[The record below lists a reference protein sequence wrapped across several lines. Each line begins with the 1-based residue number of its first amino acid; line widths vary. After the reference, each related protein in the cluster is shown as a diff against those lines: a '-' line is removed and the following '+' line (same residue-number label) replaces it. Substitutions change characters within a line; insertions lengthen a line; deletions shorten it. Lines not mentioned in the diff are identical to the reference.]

1 MLPTKTGIKNST
13 FFLEKIKRKFAVM
26 ATIELNQVLDVL
38 DFNSKSVS
46 STLFYTS
53 QDYTPDRLLF
63 EERLVFDLAKK
74 INATAV
80 FFRRFGENRSSLPQL
95 FVFDNTT
102 GRFSENDIAEIHRK
116 LWSSGIVPLY
126 YVFDKVNINIYDAR
140 KQVDYD
146 SKTRSIQ
153 ISCIESLA
161 IVSKTQKH
169 LNYSA
174 TLFANGTFWD
184 QKETASHFLSKE
196 SAENKLI
203 EGLKQIRTRF
213 IYETQLEKNL
223 AHQLIVLSILVK
235 YLEERKD
242 EQGNHVFP
250 SDFFNAYDGANSF
263 CDVLRRKGKIVE
275 LFGELSK
282 HFNGKIF
289 ELKQADEAI
298 LRDTD
303 LSKLAQYLD
312 ANVDSGQL
320 VIWPLYSFEY
330 LPVELISRIY
340 EEFIPERKDAVYTP
354 IHLARFMVDECMPV
368 SVPKSNF
375 KAIDVSCGSG
385 VFLVTVF
392 KRLVQWWQKEQF
404 DKTGKLSNPE
414 IDDLKAILLN
424 SIYGVDIEADSVR
437 LSVFSL
443 SIALCDMLKPT
454 EIWTK
459 LRFDDLRQRNIYEG
473 DFFQYLKDTEKGQF
487 DLVIGNPPF
496 EDKKKDFKKLY
507 TDYNIDKDYHIPRHQ
522 IAMLF
527 LQQAMKLLKP
537 SGLLS
542 FVMPSGP
549 LLYNNTID
557 FRKKFFSTYEV
568 AQIIDL
574 SALSQKA
581 VLFER
586 TVSTAV
592 IFAFNRK
599 PTEDHSILHVTVKR
613 NRSVKE
619 KLFFEIDF
627 YDLNNVPLNVAVS
640 DSLIWKADLFGG
652 GQLYYL
658 IKRIK
663 EFDTLLDF
671 LKLKKKCFN
680 WKFGEGYQVANK
692 SCFASHLTGKLMVP
706 TSKFTE
712 DGILET
718 KIETEVKFQWSRE
731 PNKEI
736 FLSPHLL
743 IKNTPGD
750 KRFALHYV
758 DFDLIFKHE
767 IIGIHAPTGQEDELK
782 RIENLLQSN
791 YPLMK
796 MLLLSFSGR
805 AGISRSS
812 STVLMKDIL
821 SLPFSENEKDI
832 ELSYNEKIIRDDVLN
847 YKLEELSKGENA
859 KINTTLASE
868 KELKEFGQVFCE
880 SLNAIYKQNGKSF
893 KPMKPIKTLSYTCF
907 PFIYGDASFNP
918 VLASK
923 IQEGDLSDLIENKQ
937 ESVHYRRVLRL
948 YRKDM
953 VFLIKP
959 NTLRYWL
966 KSIALRDA
974 SDVMVD
980 LINSGY

>member
-1 MLPTKTGIKNST
+1 
-13 FFLEKIKRKFAVM
+13 M
-26 ATIELNQVLDVL
+26 ATIELKQVLEIL

-53 QDYTPDRLLF
+53 QDYTADQLLF
-63 EERLVFDLAKK
+63 EERLVFDFAKK
-74 INATAV
+74 INVTAV
-80 FFRRFGENRSSLPQL
+80 YFRRFGENRSSLPQL

-140 KQVDYD
+140 KQVNYD
-146 SKTRSIQ
+146 SKTQSIQ
-153 ISCIESLA
+153 ISCIDSLS
-161 IVSKTQKH
+161 IVAKTQKH

-174 TLFANGTFWD
+174 KLFANGTFWD
-184 QKETASHFLSKE
+184 QKETANHFLSKQ

-213 IYETQLEKNL
+213 IHETQLEKNI

-263 CDVLRRKGKIVE
+263 CDVLRKKGKIVE

-289 ELKQADEAI
+289 ELKPTDEAI
-298 LRDTD
+298 LRETD

-312 ANVDSGQL
+312 ANVDNEQL

-354 IHLARFMVDECMPV
+354 IHLARFMVDECMPI
-368 SVPKSNF
+368 SAPKADF

-404 DKTGKLSNPE
+404 DKTGKLINPE
-414 IDDLKAILLN
+414 IDDLKVILRN

-459 LRFDDLRQRNIYEG
+459 LRFDDLRQKNIYEG

-507 TDYNIDKDYHIPRHQ
+507 SDYSIDKDYHIPRHQ

-568 AQIIDL
+568 AQIVDFSEL
-574 SALSQKA
+574 RNASF
-581 VLFER
+581 LFEK
-586 TVSTAV
+586 TIATAS
-592 IFAFNRK
+592 IFAYNRK
-599 PTEDHSILHVTVKR
+599 PTKNHNILHVTVKR
-613 NRSVKE
+613 TRSVKE
-619 KLFFEIDF
+619 KHFFEIDH
-627 YDLNNVPLNVAVS
+627 YDIHPVPQDIAENNLA
-640 DSLIWKADLFGG
+640 IWKSNLLGG
-652 GQLYYL
+652 SQLYYL
-658 IKRIK
+658 VNR
-663 EFDTLLDF
+663 FRQLRTLGDF
-671 LKLKKKCFN
+671 LEEKKKTSE
-680 WKFGEGYQVANK
+680 WVYGEGYQVAK
-692 SCFASHLTGKLMVP
+692 KTKEASHLTGKLMVE
-706 TSKFTE
+706 TKDFTE
-712 DGILET
+712 RGILKTSIEKET
-718 KIETEVKFQWSRE
+718 KFQWSRE
-731 PNKEI
+731 PNKKI
-736 FLSPHLL
+736 FIAPHLL
-743 IKNTPGD
+743 IKEILGKT
-750 KRFALHYV
+750 KFAIYYADH
-758 DFDLIFKHE
+758 DLLFKHD
-767 IIGIHAPTGQEDELK
+767 IIGIHSPKGQETVL
-782 RIENLLQSN
+782 IQIHNFLQENYRFYKLYTLAS
-791 YPLMK
+791 
-796 MLLLSFSGR
+796 SGR
-805 AGISRSS
+805 SGIGRSGGYIMLKQDLFNFPYPNKDEDLRLSR
-812 STVLMKDIL
+812 
-821 SLPFSENEKDI
+821 NE
-832 ELSYNEKIIRDDVLN
+832 EIIRDDVLD

-859 KINTTLASE
+859 KINTAIAST
-868 KELKEFGQVFCE
+868 KELDEFGQVFCD
-880 SLNAIYKQNGKSF
+880 SLNAIYQQNGKSF
-893 KPMKPIKTLSYTCF
+893 KPMETIKTLSYTCF
-907 PFIYGDASFNP
+907 PFSYGNAGFNP

-923 IQEGDLSDLIENKQ
+923 IQEGDLSDLIENEQ

-948 YRKDM
+948 YQKDM

>member
-1 MLPTKTGIKNST
+1 
-13 FFLEKIKRKFAVM
+13 M
-26 ATIELNQVLDVL
+26 ATAELNQVLDVL

-53 QDYTPDRLLF
+53 QNYTADQLLF
-63 EERLVFDLAKK
+63 EERLILDFARK
-74 INATAV
+74 INVTAV
-80 FFRRFGENRSSLPQL
+80 YFRRFGENRSSLPQL
-95 FVFDNTT
+95 FIFDNTT
-102 GRFSENDIAEIHRK
+102 GQFSEKELAEIHRK

-126 YVFDKVNINIYDAR
+126 YVFDNVNINIYDAR
-140 KQVDYD
+140 KQVQYD
-146 SKTRSIQ
+146 RQTQLISVDPLEVLPIVAKTYKQ
-153 ISCIESLA
+153 H
-161 IVSKTQKH
+161 QK
-169 LNYSA
+169 YSA
-174 TLFANGTFWD
+174 KLFINGTFWD
-184 QKETASHFLSKE
+184 QKETANNFLSKE

-213 IYETQLEKNL
+213 IHDTKLEKNL

-263 CDVLRRKGKIVE
+263 CDVLRKKGKIVE

-289 ELKQADEAI
+289 ELKPADEAI

-312 ANVDSGQL
+312 ANVENDQL

-340 EEFIPERKDAVYTP
+340 EEFIPERNDAVYTP
-354 IHLARFMVDECMPV
+354 IHLARFMVDECMPI
-368 SVPKSNF
+368 SVPRTDF

-404 DKTGKLSNPE
+404 DRTGKLINPE
-414 IDDLKAILLN
+414 IDTLKQILLN
-424 SIYGVDIEADSVR
+424 SIYGVDIEPDSVR

-459 LRFDDLRQRNIYEG
+459 LRFDDLRQRNIFEG
-473 DFFQYLKDTEKGQF
+473 NFFQYLNETEKGQF

-496 EDKKKDFKKLY
+496 EDKMKDFKKLY
-507 TDYNIDKDYHIPRHQ
+507 VDYNINEDYQVPRHQ

-568 AQIIDL
+568 AQIVDL
-574 SALSQKA
+574 SELRNASL
-581 VLFER
+581 LFER
-586 TVSTAV
+586 TISTAV
-592 IFAFNRK
+592 IFAYNHK
-599 PTEDHSILHVTVKR
+599 PDESHNILHITIKR
-613 NRSVKE
+613 SKTIRE
-619 KLFFEIDF
+619 KLFFEVDH
-627 YDLNNVPLNVAVS
+627 YDMHQVPQKIAETDL
-640 DSLIWKADLFGG
+640 DIWKSNLLGG
-652 GQLYYL
+652 NQLYYL
-658 IKRIK
+658 VNRFRQLRTLGEYLEEKRK
-663 EFDTLLDF
+663 TSG
-671 LKLKKKCFN
+671 
-680 WKFGEGYQVANK
+680 WVYGEGYIIAGK
-692 SCFASHLTGKLMVP
+692 TEEGDHLTGQL
-706 TSKFTE
+706 
-712 DGILET
+712 L
-718 KIETEVKFQWSRE
+718 IETEDFVEDGFVKLSIEPEKRFQRSR
-731 PNKEI
+731 NSIKQI
-736 FLSPHLL
+736 FKAPHLL
-743 IKNTPGD
+743 IKEVLGE
-750 KRFALHYV
+750 KKFVLKYV
-758 DFDLIFKHE
+758 DFDLVFKHR
-767 IIGIHAPTGQEDELK
+767 IIGIHCPKIQEQELL
-782 RIENLLQSN
+782 RIEDTLLN
-791 YPLMK
+791 YYQLFK
-796 MLLLSFSGR
+796 LLILASSAE
-805 AGISRSS
+805 AGINRSGGYI
-812 STVLMKDIL
+812 VLKKDFWG
-821 SLPFSENEKDI
+821 LPYPENLDLLKP
-832 ELSYNEKIIRDDVLN
+832 SKNEEIIKDDVLN
-847 YKLEELSKGENA
+847 FKLEELSKGENA
-859 KINTTLASE
+859 KINTNIASE
-868 KELKEFGQVFCE
+868 KQLNEFGQVFCE
-880 SLNAIYKQNGKSF
+880 SLNAIYQQNGKNF
-893 KPMKPIKTLSYTCF
+893 KPLAPIKTLSYTCY
-907 PFIYGDASFNP
+907 PFVYGDTGFNP
-918 VLASK
+918 EISAK
-923 IQEGDLSDLIENKQ
+923 IQEGDLSDLIENEQ

-948 YRKDM
+948 YQKDRI
-953 VFLIKP
+953 FLVKP

>member
-1 MLPTKTGIKNST
+1 MVA
-13 FFLEKIKRKFAVM
+13 AV
-26 ATIELNQVLDVL
+26 LNQVLEVL

-53 QDYTPDRLLF
+53 QDYTPDQLLF
-63 EERLVFDLAKK
+63 EERLVLDSARK
-74 INATAV
+74 INVTAV
-80 FFRRFGENRSSLPQL
+80 YFRRFGENRSSLPQL
-95 FVFDNTT
+95 FIFDNTT
-102 GRFSENDIAEIHRK
+102 GQFSEKDLAQIHRK
-116 LWSSGIVPLY
+116 LWSNGIVPLY
-126 YVFDKVNINIYDAR
+126 YVFDNTKINIYDAR
-140 KQVDYD
+140 KQVQYD
-146 SKTRSIQ
+146 RQTQLISVDPLEVLPLVAKTYKQ
-153 ISCIESLA
+153 H
-161 IVSKTQKH
+161 QK
-169 LNYSA
+169 YSA
-174 TLFANGTFWD
+174 KLFTNGTFWD
-184 QKETASHFLSKE
+184 QKETANHFLSKE

-213 IYETQLEKNL
+213 IHDTKLEKNL

-250 SDFFNAYDGANSF
+250 SDYFYKYEGSNSF

-289 ELKQADEAI
+289 ELKPADEAI

-312 ANVDSGQL
+312 ANVENDQL

-340 EEFIPERKDAVYTP
+340 EEFIPERNDAVYTP
-354 IHLARFMVDECMPV
+354 IHLARFMVDECMPI
-368 SVPKSNF
+368 SAPKIDF

-385 VFLVTVF
+385 VFLVTVL

-404 DKTGKLSNPE
+404 DRTGKLINPE
-414 IDDLKAILLN
+414 IDVLKQILLN
-424 SIYGVDIEADSVR
+424 SIYGVDIEPDSVR

-459 LRFDDLRQRNIYEG
+459 LRFDDLRQRNIFEG
-473 DFFQYLKDTEKGQF
+473 NFFQYLNETEKGQF

-496 EDKKKDFKKLY
+496 EDKMKDFKKLY
-507 TDYNIDKDYHIPRHQ
+507 VDYNINEDYQVPRHQ

-527 LQQAMKLLKP
+527 LKEAMRLLKP

-568 AQIIDL
+568 AQIVDL
-574 SALSQKA
+574 STLSPKA

-599 PTEDHSILHVTVKR
+599 PTENHSVLHVTVKR

-627 YDLNNVPLNVAVS
+627 YDLNNVPLKIAVS
-640 DSLIWKADLFGG
+640 DTLIWKTNLLGG
-652 GQLYYL
+652 GLLYHL
-658 IKRIK
+658 VNRLFNLPTLK
-663 EFDTLLDF
+663 EFLD
-671 LKLKKKCFN
+671 KKQKINHWKYGQGFN
-680 WKFGEGYQVANK
+680 YGNK
-692 SCFASHLTGKLMVP
+692 SKIAPHLTGR
-706 TSKFTE
+706 
-712 DGILET
+712 T
-718 KIETEVKFQWSRE
+718 KIETSHFTEKGISKTTIENEIYFEGTRSK
-731 PNKEI
+731 NKDI
-736 FLSPHLL
+736 FLPPHML
-743 IKNTPGD
+743 IKQSLGKKQFISGIISYEAVFMD
-750 KRFALHYV
+750 
-758 DFDLIFKHE
+758 E
-767 IIGIHAPTGQEDELK
+767 IIGIHVPDTDFESLYKLDAILQKNFSVLK
-782 RIENLLQSN
+782 MYLITS
-791 YPLMK
+791 
-796 MLLLSFSGR
+796 SGR

-812 STVLMKDIL
+812 STFLMKDIL
-821 SLPFSENEKDI
+821 SLPFDENVDSIK
-832 ELSYNEKIIRDDVLN
+832 LSKNEEIIKDDVLN
-847 YKLEELSKGENA
+847 YKLEELTKGENA
-859 KINTTLASE
+859 KINITIASE
-868 KELKEFGQVFCE
+868 KDLEEFGQVFCD
-880 SLNAIYKQNGKSF
+880 SLNAIYQQNGKSF
-893 KPMKPIKTLSYTCF
+893 KPMNLIKTLSYTCF
-907 PFIYGDASFNP
+907 PFSYGNTDFNL

-923 IQEGDLSDLIENKQ
+923 IQEGDLSDLIENEQ
-937 ESVHYRRVLRL
+937 DSVHYRRVLRM
-948 YRKDM
+948 YQKDM
-953 VFLIKP
+953 VFLVKP

-974 SDVMVD
+974 SDVMID

>member
-1 MLPTKTGIKNST
+1 MVT
-13 FFLEKIKRKFAVM
+13 A
-26 ATIELNQVLDVL
+26 ELNQVLNVL

-53 QDYTPDRLLF
+53 QDYTPDQLLF
-63 EERLVFDLAKK
+63 EERLVLDFARK
-74 INATAV
+74 IKVTAV
-80 FFRRFGENRSSLPQL
+80 YFRRFGENRSSLPQL
-95 FVFDNTT
+95 FIFDNTT
-102 GRFSENDIAEIHRK
+102 GQFSEKELAEIHRK

-126 YVFDKVNINIYDAR
+126 YVFDNVNINIYDAR

-146 SKTRSIQ
+146 QKTQSIQ
-153 ISCIESLA
+153 VNCFESLP
-161 IVSKTQKH
+161 IVAKTQKH

-174 TLFANGTFWD
+174 KLFANGSFWD
-184 QKETASHFLSKE
+184 QKETANHFLSKE

-213 IYETQLEKNL
+213 IHDTKLEKNL

-250 SDFFNAYDGANSF
+250 SDYFNKYEGSNSF
-263 CDVLRRKGKIVE
+263 CDVLRKGKIVD
-275 LFGELSK
+275 LFGDLSG

-289 ELKQADEAI
+289 ALNTVDEEVLKN
-298 LRDTD
+298 TD

-312 ANVDSGQL
+312 ANVDKDHF

-340 EEFIPERKDAVYTP
+340 EEFIPERNDAVYTP
-354 IHLARFMVDECMPV
+354 IHLARFMVDECMPI
-368 SVPKSNF
+368 SEPKTDF

-404 DKTGKLSNPE
+404 DRTGKLINPE
-414 IDDLKAILLN
+414 IDVLKQILLN

-473 DFFQYLKDTEKGQF
+473 DFFQYLKDSEKGQF

-496 EDKKKDFKKLY
+496 EDKMKDFKKLY
-507 TDYNIDKDYHIPRHQ
+507 SDYGIDKDYHIPRHQ

-568 AQIIDL
+568 AQIVDL
-574 SALSQKA
+574 SELRNASL
-581 VLFER
+581 LFER
-586 TVSTAV
+586 TISTAV
-592 IFAFNRK
+592 IFAYNQK
-599 PTEDHSILHVTVKR
+599 PAANHNILHITIKR
-613 NRSVKE
+613 SKTIRE
-619 KLFFEIDF
+619 KLFFEVDH
-627 YDLNNVPLNVAVS
+627 YDMHQVPQKIAETDL
-640 DSLIWKADLFGG
+640 DIWKSNLLGG
-652 GQLYYL
+652 NQLYYL
-658 IKRIK
+658 VNRFRKLRTLGEYLEEKRK
-663 EFDTLLDF
+663 TSG
-671 LKLKKKCFN
+671 
-680 WKFGEGYQVANK
+680 WVFGEGYIIAGK
-692 SCFASHLTGKLMVP
+692 TEEGDHLTGQL
-706 TSKFTE
+706 
-712 DGILET
+712 L
-718 KIETEVKFQWSRE
+718 IETEDFIEDGFVKLSVETGKWFQRSR
-731 PNKEI
+731 NSIKQI
-736 FLSPHLL
+736 FKAPHLL
-743 IKNTPGD
+743 IKEVLGL
-750 KRFALHYV
+750 KKFVLKYV
-758 DFDLIFKHE
+758 DIDLVFKHR
-767 IIGIHAPTGQEDELK
+767 IIGIHCPKIQEQELL
-782 RIENLLQSN
+782 RIEDTLLNN
-791 YPLMK
+791 YQLFK
-796 MLLLSFSGR
+796 LLILASSAE
-805 AGISRSS
+805 AGINRSGGYI
-812 STVLMKDIL
+812 VLKKDFWG
-821 SLPFSENEKDI
+821 LPYPENVDLL
-832 ELSYNEKIIRDDVLN
+832 ELSINEEIIKDDVLN

-859 KINTTLASE
+859 KINTTIASE
-868 KELKEFGQVFCE
+868 RQLDEFGQVLCD
-880 SLNAIYKQNGKSF
+880 SLNAIYQQNGKSF
-893 KPMKPIKTLSYTCF
+893 NPMEPIKTLSYTCF
-907 PFIYGDASFNP
+907 PFSYGNAGFNP

-923 IQEGDLSDLIENKQ
+923 IQEGDLSDLIENEQ

-948 YRKDM
+948 YQKDM

>member
-1 MLPTKTGIKNST
+1 
-13 FFLEKIKRKFAVM
+13 M
-26 ATIELNQVLDVL
+26 ATLELNKVLDVL

-46 STLFYTS
+46 STLFFTS
-53 QDYTPDRLLF
+53 QNYTTDQLLF
-63 EERLVFDLAKK
+63 EERLILDFAKR
-74 INATAV
+74 INVTAV

-95 FVFDNTT
+95 FIFDNTT
-102 GRFSENDIAEIHRK
+102 GQFSDKDLAEIHRK

-146 SKTRSIQ
+146 QKTQSIRVN
-153 ISCIESLA
+153 CFESLA
-161 IVSKTQKH
+161 IVTKTQKH

-174 TLFANGTFWD
+174 KLFVNGTFWD
-184 QKETASHFLSKE
+184 QKETANHFLSKE

-203 EGLKQIRTRF
+203 EGLKQIRNRF
-213 IYETQLEKNL
+213 IHETQLEKNL

-250 SDFFNAYDGANSF
+250 SDYFNKYEGSNSF
-263 CDVLRRKGKIVE
+263 CDVLRKGKIVD
-275 LFGELSK
+275 LFGDLSE

-289 ELKQADEAI
+289 ELNPTDEEV
-298 LRDTD
+298 LRNTD
-303 LSKLAQYLD
+303 LRKLAQYLD
-312 ANVDSGQL
+312 ANVDNDQL

-340 EEFIPERKDAVYTP
+340 EEFIPERNDAVYTP
-354 IHLARFMVDECMPV
+354 IHLARFMVDECMPI
-368 SVPKSNF
+368 SVPKTDF

-404 DKTGKLSNPE
+404 DRTGKLINPE
-414 IDDLKAILLN
+414 IDDLKTILLN

-459 LRFDDLRQRNIYEG
+459 LRFEDLRQRNIYEG
-473 DFFQYLKDTEKGQF
+473 DFFQYLKDTEKRQF

-507 TDYNIDKDYHIPRHQ
+507 ADYGIEKEYHIPRHQ

-568 AQIIDL
+568 AQIVDL
-574 SALSQKA
+574 SELRNASL
-581 VLFER
+581 LFER
-586 TVSTAV
+586 TISTAV
-592 IFAFNRK
+592 IFAYNQK
-599 PTEDHSILHVTVKR
+599 PTESHNILHITIKR
-613 NRSVKE
+613 SKTIRE
-619 KLFFEIDF
+619 RLFFEIDH
-627 YDLNNVPLNVAVS
+627 YDMHHVPQKIAETDL
-640 DSLIWKADLFGG
+640 DIWKSNLLGG
-652 GQLYYL
+652 NQLYYL
-658 IKRIK
+658 VNRFRQLRTLGEYLEEKRK
-663 EFDTLLDF
+663 TSG
-671 LKLKKKCFN
+671 
-680 WKFGEGYQVANK
+680 WVYGEGYHYGDRKQTAQ
-692 SCFASHLTGKLMVP
+692 HLTGKMLVE
-706 TSKFTE
+706 SSALTE
-712 DGILET
+712 KGILKT
-718 KIETEVKFQWSRE
+718 VIETENLFGRTRE
-731 PNKEI
+731 NNKEI
-736 FLSPHLL
+736 FLPPHLL
-743 IKNTPGD
+743 IKEILGN
-750 KRFALHYV
+750 KKFIAEYV
-758 DFDLIFKHE
+758 DYELIFKNRVV
-767 IIGIHAPTGQEDELK
+767 GIHAPSEQGDLLK
-782 RIENLLQSN
+782 E
-791 YPLMK
+791 
-796 MLLLSFSGR
+796 LLSHLQKRYKLLKLLILSSSAE
-805 AGISRSS
+805 AGINRSGGY
-812 STVLMKDIL
+812 VMYMKDIL
-821 SLPFSENEKDI
+821 NLPFSENESEFK
-832 ELSYNEKIIRDDVLN
+832 LSVNEEIVQDDVLN

-859 KINTTLASE
+859 KINTTLASDKDLE
-868 KELKEFGQVFCE
+868 EFGQVFCE
-880 SLNAIYKQNGKSF
+880 SLNTIYQQNGKSF
-893 KPMKPIKTLSYTCF
+893 KPLNPIKTLSYTCY
-907 PFIYGDASFNP
+907 PFAYGDADFNP
-918 VLASK
+918 EISDK
-923 IQEGDLSDLIENKQ
+923 IHEGDLSDLIENEQ

-948 YRKDM
+948 YQKDI

-974 SDVMVD
+974 SDVMID

>member
-1 MLPTKTGIKNST
+1 
-13 FFLEKIKRKFAVM
+13 M
-26 ATIELNQVLDVL
+26 ATIELNQILDVL

-116 LWSSGIVPLY
+116 FWSSGIVPLY

-174 TLFANGTFWD
+174 KLFANGTFWD
-184 QKETASHFLSKE
+184 QKETANHFLSKE

-242 EQGNHVFP
+242 DQGNHVFP

-289 ELKQADEAI
+289 ELKPADEAI
-298 LRDTD
+298 LRETD

-312 ANVDSGQL
+312 ANVNSGQL

-368 SVPKSNF
+368 SMPKSNF

-459 LRFDDLRQRNIYEG
+459 LRFDDLRQQNIYEC
-473 DFFQYLKDTEKGQF
+473 DFFQYLKAAEKGQF

-496 EDKKKDFKKLY
+496 EK
-507 TDYNIDKDYHIPRHQ
+507 YNTEKIEGLFRQLEFQSECKIHGNQ
-522 IAMLF
+522 IALLF
-527 LQQAMKLLKP
+527 LQKGMHLLKAN
-537 SGLLS
+537 GLLALI
-542 FVMPSGP
+542 MPSSS
-549 LLYNNTID
+549 LLYGNTLQY
-557 FRKKFFSTYEV
+557 RKWLFGNYNVPQIFDCTNLSSILYDKANV
-568 AQIIDL
+568 ATAVAFVENKKPDNDNIIQII
-574 SALSQKA
+574 AK
-581 VLFER
+581 R
-586 TVSTAV
+586 TRST
-592 IFAFNRK
+592 
-599 PTEDHSILHVTVKR
+599 
-613 NRSVKE
+613 KE
-619 KLFFEIDF
+619 KLFFELDYYDF
-627 YDLNNVPLNVAVS
+627 YTVPKDQAENEVT
-640 DSLIWKADLFGG
+640 IWKTNLLGGNSLLSTIKNLGRKRKLGQYLKEKKQKADW
-652 GQLYYL
+652 YY
-658 IKRIK
+658 
-663 EFDTLLDF
+663 
-671 LKLKKKCFN
+671 
-680 WKFGEGYQVANK
+680 GEGYKRDSKVK
-692 SCFASHLTGKLMVP
+692 
-706 TSKFTE
+706 KFTE
-712 DGILET
+712 DNRAEYLTGHKMIPTKFFLEDKILGTIIEEAEYFESPRKENF
-718 KIETEVKFQWSRE
+718 KIFMA
-731 PNKEI
+731 
-736 FLSPHLL
+736 PHVL
-743 IKNTPGD
+743 IKN
-750 KRFALHYV
+750 ALGHNILPLHFLEE
-758 DFDLIFKHE
+758 DMGFMREIF
-767 IIGIHAPTGQEDELK
+767 GIHAPTDDKEELK
-782 RIENLLQSN
+782 SLTNSLRRYSDLYRFILIAS
-791 YPLMK
+791 
-796 MLLLSFSGR
+796 SGR
-805 AGISRSS
+805 AGIDRSIF
-812 STVLMKDIL
+812 TLKMEDFLNLPYPDNLEELQL
-821 SLPFSENEKDI
+821 SN
-832 ELSYNEKIIRDDVLN
+832 NEKIICDDIISF
-847 YKLEELSKGENA
+847 KLEELSKGENA
-859 KINTTLASE
+859 KINITLTSE
-868 KELKEFGQVFCE
+868 KELEDFGQVFCE
-880 SLNAIYKQNGKSF
+880 SLNAIYQQNGKSF
-893 KPMKPIKTLSYTCF
+893 KPLEPIKTLSYTCF
-907 PFIYGDASFNP
+907 PFSYGNAGFNP

-923 IQEGDLSDLIENKQ
+923 IQEGDLTDLIENEQ
-937 ESVHYRRVLRL
+937 ESVRYRRVLRL
-948 YRKDM
+948 YQKDM

>member
-1 MLPTKTGIKNST
+1 
-13 FFLEKIKRKFAVM
+13 M
-26 ATIELNQVLDVL
+26 ATAELNQVLDVL

-53 QDYTPDRLLF
+53 QNYTADQILF
-63 EERLVFDLAKK
+63 EERLVFDFAKK
-74 INATAV
+74 INVTAV
-80 FFRRFGENRSSLPQL
+80 YFRRFGENRSSLPQL

-140 KQVDYD
+140 KQVNYD
-146 SKTRSIQ
+146 SKTQSIQ
-153 ISCIESLA
+153 VNYFESLSIA
-161 IVSKTQKH
+161 AKTQKH

-174 TLFANGTFWD
+174 KLFANGTFWD
-184 QKETASHFLSKE
+184 QKETANHFLSKE

-203 EGLKQIRTRF
+203 EGLKQIRTQF
-213 IYETQLEKNL
+213 IHETQLEKNL

-250 SDFFNAYDGANSF
+250 SDFFNAYDRANSF
-263 CDVLRRKGKIVE
+263 CDVLRKKGKIVE

-289 ELKQADEAI
+289 ELKPTDGAI
-298 LRDTD
+298 LRNTD

-312 ANVDSGQL
+312 ANVDNDQL

-354 IHLARFMVDECMPV
+354 IHLARFMVDECMPI
-368 SVPKSNF
+368 SNQKADF

-392 KRLVQWWQKEQF
+392 KRLVQWWQKERF
-404 DKTGKLSNPE
+404 DKTGKLINPE

-459 LRFDDLRQRNIYEG
+459 LRFEDLRQKNIYEG
-473 DFFQYLKDTEKGQF
+473 DFFQYLKDTDKRQF

-507 TDYNIDKDYHIPRHQ
+507 SVYTIDKDYHIPRHQ

-568 AQIIDL
+568 AQIVDL
-574 SALSQKA
+574 SELRNASL
-581 VLFER
+581 LFER
-586 TVSTAV
+586 TISTAV
-592 IFAFNRK
+592 IFAYNQK
-599 PTEDHSILHVTVKR
+599 PTKAHNILHVTVKR
-613 NRSVKE
+613 SKTVKE
-619 KLFFEIDF
+619 KLFFEVDH
-627 YDLNNVPLNVAVS
+627 YDMHQIPQKIAETDL
-640 DSLIWKADLFGG
+640 DIWKSNLLGG
-652 GQLYYL
+652 NQLYYL
-658 IKRIK
+658 VNRFRKLRTLGDYLEEKRK
-663 EFDTLLDF
+663 TSG
-671 LKLKKKCFN
+671 
-680 WKFGEGYQVANK
+680 WVFGEGYQIA
-692 SCFASHLTGKLMVP
+692 ARTDLAPHLTEKLLVE
-706 TSKFTE
+706 TE
-712 DGILET
+712 DFLEEGISRTIVEHET
-718 KIETEVKFQWSRE
+718 KFQRSRE
-731 PNKEI
+731 SVKEI
-736 FLSPHLL
+736 FLAPHLL
-743 IKNTPGD
+743 F
-750 KRFALHYV
+750 KRTIGKSNFSIHFV
-758 DFDLIFKHE
+758 DYDLIFKE
-767 IIGIHAPTGQEDELK
+767 RIIGIHAPKGQESKLIN
-782 RIENLLQSN
+782 IENVFKNNYILLK
-791 YPLMK
+791 L
-796 MLLLSFSGR
+796 LLLSSSAE
-805 AGISRSS
+805 AGISRSGGY
-812 STVLMKDIL
+812 VMYMKDIL
-821 SLPFSENEKDI
+821 NLPFSEEGSRLQLSKNE
-832 ELSYNEKIIRDDVLN
+832 EIIKDDVLN

-859 KINTTLASE
+859 KINTTIALE
-868 KELKEFGQVFCE
+868 KELEEFGQVFCD
-880 SLNAIYKQNGKSF
+880 SLNTIYQQNGKSF
-893 KPMKPIKTLSYTCF
+893 KPLEPIKTLSYTCS
-907 PFIYGDASFNP
+907 PFSYGDADFNP
-918 VLASK
+918 ALASK
-923 IQEGDLSDLIENKQ
+923 IQEGDLSDLIENEQ

-948 YRKDM
+948 YQKDI

>member
-1 MLPTKTGIKNST
+1 
-13 FFLEKIKRKFAVM
+13 M
-26 ATIELNQVLDVL
+26 ATQELNQVLDVL

-53 QDYTPDRLLF
+53 QEYTPDQLLF
-63 EERLVFDLAKK
+63 EERLVFDFARK
-74 INATAV
+74 INVSAV
-80 FFRRFGENRSSLPQL
+80 YFRRFGENRSSLPQL

-102 GRFSENDIAEIHRK
+102 GRFSENDIAEIHRN

-126 YVFDKVNINIYDAR
+126 YVFDKLNINIYDAR
-140 KQVDYD
+140 KQVDYN
-146 SKTRSIQ
+146 SKTQSIQ
-153 ISCIESLA
+153 VNCFESLS
-161 IVSKTQKH
+161 IVAKTQKH

-174 TLFANGTFWD
+174 KLFANGTFWD
-184 QKETASHFLSKE
+184 QKETANHFLSKG

-213 IYETQLEKNL
+213 IHETQLEKNL

-250 SDFFNAYDGANSF
+250 SNYFNKYEGSNSF
-263 CDVLRRKGKIVE
+263 CDVLRKKGKIVE
-275 LFGELSK
+275 LFSDLSE

-289 ELKQADEAI
+289 ELKPTDEEI
-298 LRDTD
+298 LRNTD

-312 ANVDSGQL
+312 ANVDKDQM

-354 IHLARFMVDECMPV
+354 IHLARFMVDECMPI
-368 SVPKSNF
+368 SIPKVDF
-375 KAIDVSCGSG
+375 KVIDVSCGSG

-404 DKTGKLSNPE
+404 DLTGKLINPE
-414 IDDLKAILLN
+414 IDVLKQILLN

-459 LRFDDLRQRNIYEG
+459 LRFDDLRQKNIYEG
-473 DFFQYLKDTEKGQF
+473 NFFQYLQDTEKGHF

-496 EDKKKDFKKLY
+496 EDKIKDFKKLY
-507 TDYNIDKDYHIPRHQ
+507 ADYSIDKDYPIPRNQ

-557 FRKKFFSTYEV
+557 FRENFFSSFEV
-568 AQIIDL
+568 AQIVDL
-574 SALSQKA
+574 SELRNASL
-581 VLFER
+581 LFER
-586 TVSTAV
+586 TISTAV
-592 IFAFNRK
+592 IFAYNQK
-599 PTEDHSILHVTVKR
+599 PAEGHNILHVTIKR
-613 NRSVKE
+613 SKSIKE
-619 KLFFEIDF
+619 KLFFEVDH
-627 YDLNNVPLNVAVS
+627 YDMHPVPQKIAETDL
-640 DSLIWKADLFGG
+640 DIWKSNLLGG
-652 GQLYYL
+652 SQLYYL
-658 IKRIK
+658 VNRFRKLRTLGEYLEDKRK
-663 EFDTLLDF
+663 TSG
-671 LKLKKKCFN
+671 
-680 WKFGEGYQVANK
+680 WVFGEGYYYGNRSK
-692 SCFASHLTGKLMVP
+692 KASHLTGHNLVE
-706 TSKFTE
+706 TDQFTE
-712 DGILET
+712 RGILNEC
-718 KIETEVKFQWSRE
+718 IENEELFERSRE
-731 PNKEI
+731 KNKLI
-736 FLSPHLL
+736 FKAPHLL
-743 IKNTPGD
+743 FKQVLGRD
-750 KRFALHYV
+750 KFVLKYI
-758 DFDLIFKHE
+758 DKDLIFKDR
-767 IIGIHAPTGQEDELK
+767 ILGIHSPHKQYLQLIQIETFLQYNYKILK
-782 RIENLLQSN
+782 LII
-791 YPLMK
+791 
-796 MLLLSFSGR
+796 LSSSAE
-805 AGISRSS
+805 AGINRSGGYVV
-812 STVLMKDIL
+812 TKRDLMT
-821 SLPFSENEKDI
+821 LPYPEKLKEF
-832 ELSYNEKIIRDDVLN
+832 ELSSIDKIIQDDVLN

-859 KINTTLASE
+859 KINTTIASE
-868 KELKEFGQVFCE
+868 KELEDFGQVFCE
-880 SLNAIYKQNGKSF
+880 SLNAIYQQNGKKF
-893 KPMKPIKTLSYTCF
+893 KPLKPIKTLSFTCY
-907 PFIYGDASFNP
+907 PFAYGDADFNP
-918 VLASK
+918 EISAK
-923 IQEGDLSDLIENKQ
+923 IQEGDLSDLIENEQ
-937 ESVHYRRVLRL
+937 DSVHYRRVLRL
-948 YRKDM
+948 YQKDM

>member
-1 MLPTKTGIKNST
+1 
-13 FFLEKIKRKFAVM
+13 M
-26 ATIELNQVLDVL
+26 AAAELNQVLDVL

-53 QDYTPDRLLF
+53 QEYTTDQLLF
-63 EERLVFDLAKK
+63 EERLILDFARK
-74 INATAV
+74 INVTAV
-80 FFRRFGENRSSLPQL
+80 YFRRFEQNRSSLPQL
-95 FVFDNTT
+95 FIFDNTT
-102 GRFSENDIAEIHRK
+102 GQFSEKDLAEIHRK

-126 YVFDKVNINIYDAR
+126 YVFDNVNINIYDAR
-140 KQVDYD
+140 KQVDFD
-146 SKTRSIQ
+146 SKNQSIHVD
-153 ISCIESLA
+153 CFESLS
-161 IVSKTQKH
+161 IVAKTQKH

-174 TLFANGTFWD
+174 KLFANGTFWD
-184 QKETASHFLSKE
+184 QKETANHFLSKE

-203 EGLKQIRTRF
+203 EGLKQIRNQF
-213 IYETQLEKNL
+213 IHDTKLEKNL

-289 ELKQADEAI
+289 ELKPTDEAI
-298 LRDTD
+298 LRDID

-312 ANVDSGQL
+312 ANVENDQL

-340 EEFIPERKDAVYTP
+340 EEFIPERNDAVYTP
-354 IHLARFMVDECMPV
+354 IHLARFMVDECMPI
-368 SVPKSNF
+368 SAPKTDF

-392 KRLVQWWQKEQF
+392 KRMVQWWQKEQF
-404 DKTGKLSNPE
+404 DRTGKLVNPE
-414 IDDLKAILLN
+414 IDRLKQILLN

-459 LRFDDLRQRNIYEG
+459 LRFDDLRQRNIFEG
-473 DFFQYLKDTEKGQF
+473 NFFQYLNETEKGQF

-496 EDKKKDFKKLY
+496 EDKMKDFKKLY
-507 TDYNIDKDYHIPRHQ
+507 VDYNINEDYQVPRHQ

-527 LQQAMKLLKP
+527 LKEAMRLLKP

-568 AQIIDL
+568 AQIVDL
-574 SALSQKA
+574 SELRNASL
-581 VLFER
+581 LFER
-586 TVSTAV
+586 TISTAV
-592 IFAFNRK
+592 IFAYNQK
-599 PTEDHSILHVTVKR
+599 PTESHNIPHITIKR
-613 NRSVKE
+613 SKTIRE
-619 KLFFEIDF
+619 KLFFEVDH
-627 YDLNNVPLNVAVS
+627 YDMHQVPQKIAETDL
-640 DSLIWKADLFGG
+640 DIWKSNLLGG
-652 GQLYYL
+652 NQLYYL
-658 IKRIK
+658 VNRFRKLRTLGEYLEEKRK
-663 EFDTLLDF
+663 TSE
-671 LKLKKKCFN
+671 
-680 WKFGEGYQVANK
+680 WVFGEGYQIA
-692 SCFASHLTGKLMVP
+692 ARTDDAPHLTGKLLVE
-706 TSKFTE
+706 TE
-712 DGILET
+712 DFLEKGILKT
-718 KIETEVKFQWSRE
+718 KIEHETKFQRSRDSV
-731 PNKEI
+731 KEI
-736 FLSPHLL
+736 FLAPHLL
-743 IKNTPGD
+743 F
-750 KRFALHYV
+750 KRTIGKSSFTAHFIDY
-758 DFDLIFKHE
+758 DLIFKE
-767 IIGIHAPTGQEDELK
+767 RIIGIHAPKGQESKLIN
-782 RIENLLQSN
+782 IEKVFKNN
-791 YPLMK
+791 YILYK
-796 MLLLSFSGR
+796 LLLLSSSAE
-805 AGISRSS
+805 AGISRSGGY
-812 STVLMKDIL
+812 VMYMKDIL
-821 SLPFSENEKDI
+821 NLPFSEEDNKLQLSKNEEIIKDDI
-832 ELSYNEKIIRDDVLN
+832 LN

-859 KINTTLASE
+859 KINTTIASE
-868 KELKEFGQVFCE
+868 KQLNEFGQVFCE
-880 SLNAIYKQNGKSF
+880 SLNAIYSQNGKNF
-893 KPMKPIKTLSYTCF
+893 KPLPPIKTLSYTCY
-907 PFIYGDASFNP
+907 PFAYGDADYNP
-918 VLASK
+918 EISAK
-923 IQEGDLSDLIENKQ
+923 IQEGDLSDLIENEQ

-948 YRKDM
+948 YQKDRI
-953 VFLIKP
+953 FLVKP